1 MRVKGYQKLL
11 VIGLAVLSEAETNK
25 DEEDG

>member
-11 VIGLAVLSEAETNK
+11 VIGLAVLSEAEINK
-25 DEEDG
+25 DEEDD